1 MSQIAAVLDPNTVE
15 GSELVTE
22 TFQFW
27 FNDHEH
33 IRSPFPSYIMN
44 DVKRIATERFY
55 AWASKLTDSAKEEM
69 NDEMIGEKFEE
80 IIFDAAS
87 NLVKTEDEKLTI
99 LYPFLP
105 RTGDKILDDHDVS
118 GIVIDRSIQRDG
130 DKSFLK
136 IQMERNDKSTWNT
149 SFELPL

>member
-1 MSQIAAVLDPNTVE
+1 MNHIVSVLDPNTVE
-15 GSELVTE
+15 SSELVTE

-27 FNDHEH
+27 FNDHGH
-33 IRSPFPSYIMN
+33 IRSPFPSYIKN
-44 DVKRIATERFY
+44 DVKRLATERFY
-55 AWASKLTDSAKEEM
+55 TWASKLTDSAKEEM

-87 NLVKTEDEKLTI
+87 NLVKTEDEKLTV

-105 RTGDKILDDHDVS
+105 RTGDKILDDNNIT
-118 GIVIDRSIQRDG
+118 GIVTDRSIIRDG

-136 IQMERNDKSTWNT
+136 IQMERPDNTTWNT

>member
-1 MSQIAAVLDPNTVE
+1 MAIVLNPDTVE
-15 GSELVTE
+15 SSEMVTE

-27 FNDHEH
+27 FGDHEH
-33 IRSPFPSYIMN
+33 IRSPFPLYIQN
-44 DVKRIATERFY
+44 DVKRLSTERFY
-55 AWASKLTDSAKEEM
+55 TWASKLTESAKEEM

-80 IIFDAAS
+80 IIFDVAT

-105 RTGDKILDDHDVS
+105 RTGDKILDDKDMT
-118 GIVIDRSIQRDG
+118 GIVIDRSIARDG

-136 IQMERNDKSTWNT
+136 IRMERDDKSTWNT